1 MNVLNYFVFYHKMF
15 YYFHYSFT
23 LVYQGQ
29 APKEQQSYM
38 DEL

>member
-1 MNVLNYFVFYHKMF
+1 MNVLNYFVFYHTMF
-15 YYFHYSFT
+15 YFHYSFT